1 MDLLSP
7 VTGELKAIESVDDEV
22 FSAKI
27 LGDGVAISPM
37 EQRITAPVAAEVTA
51 VFPTGHAI
59 GLRTKDGVEIL
70 LHLGVDTV
78 ELDGKFFQSKVKVNQ
93 WVNAGDLLVEM
104 DYSSIHEAGYDTD
117 VMVIITNAAGKVIE
131 KKSLLKKV
139 NEATPILTI
148 K

>member
-70 LHLGVDTV
+70 LH
-78 ELDGKFFQSKVKVNQ
+78 
-93 WVNAGDLLVEM
+93 
-104 DYSSIHEAGYDTD
+104 
-117 VMVIITNAAGKVIE
+117 
-131 KKSLLKKV
+131 
-139 NEATPILTI
+139 
-148 K
+148 